1 MCVDELQDL
10 NTEAE
15 RKISNQSE
23 ITADFQYKYLTLI
36 VHLERLNKELNQYL
50 IHVLQYANEVSL
62 IFFHPRQRKMWTPF
76 FVNRN
81 QCISDLSGCRH

>member
-23 ITADFQYKYLTLI
+23 ISVEFQHKYLTLI
-36 VHLERLNKELNQYL
+36 VHLERLNRELNQYL
-50 IHVLQYANEVSL
+50 IHVLQYANEVSYRRHL
-62 IFFHPRQRKMWTPF
+62 L
-76 FVNRN
+76 
-81 QCISDLSGCRH
+81 CLSFSNG

>member
-23 ITADFQYKYLTLI
+23 ISVEFQHQYLTLI

-50 IHVLQYANEVSL
+50 IHVLQYANEVSSVIL
-62 IFFHPRQRKMWTPF
+62 APF
-76 FVNRN
+76 FCDPLRSN
-81 QCISDLSGCRH
+81 IG

>member
-15 RKISNQSE
+15 RKISTQSE
-23 ITADFQYKYLTLI
+23 ITSDFQHKYLTLI

-50 IHVLQYANEVSL
+50 IHVLQYANEVSHL
-62 IFFHPRQRKMWTPF
+62 L
-76 FVNRN
+76 VV
-81 QCISDLSGCRH
+81 

>member
-15 RKISNQSE
+15 RKIANQSE
-23 ITADFQYKYLTLI
+23 ITADFQHKYITLI

-50 IHVLQYANEVSL
+50 IHVLQYANEVS
-62 IFFHPRQRKMWTPF
+62 I
-76 FVNRN
+76 V
-81 QCISDLSGCRH
+81 I